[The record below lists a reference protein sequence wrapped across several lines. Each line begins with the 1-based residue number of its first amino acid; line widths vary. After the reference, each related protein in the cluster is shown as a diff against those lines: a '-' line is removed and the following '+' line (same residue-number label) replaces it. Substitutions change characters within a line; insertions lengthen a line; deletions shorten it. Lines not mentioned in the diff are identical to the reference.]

1 MTCFLVVV
9 FFLHKKKIYKFVIF
23 VRKPKGYRSFVTS
36 VDELKH

>member
-9 FFLHKKKIYKFVIF
+9 FFFCIRKEYIVIF

>member
-1 MTCFLVVV
+1 MNCFSCCC
-9 FFLHKKKIYKFVIF
+9 FFCIRKEYIVIF

>member
-1 MTCFLVVV
+1 MTCFLVV
-9 FFLHKKKIYKFVIF
+9 FFLHKKRKIVIF